1 MYLGGLKDIS
11 TPNVST
17 MNSSTMK
24 MWLKSMGLK
33 LGVKLSSFE
42 MSYNLLGSHSMARAN
57 LKKSKYFSTSTKVQ
71 LF

>member
-11 TPNVST
+11 TLNVST
-17 MNSSTMK
+17 MNSSTVK
-24 MWLKSMGLK
+24 MWLKSLGLK

-42 MSYNLLGSHSMARAN
+42 MSYNLLGSHSMARAY
-57 LKKSKYFSTSTKVQ
+57 LKKSKCFSTSTKVQ